1 MRLLDRAGGPAHFT
15 TDARADSNRTAESR
29 RRCRWRSPERHR
41 HESAGKVCL
50 DWEHRFS
57 PVYSLHSSMASLG
70 SVCFLLPVAFHLCE
84 SFHDIARAVMFSV
97 ELEFPM
103 RIVLTAVDVMYLL
116 YWFILF
122 IYVHFECF
130 LFFWFILKRK
140 LYYYV

>member
-1 MRLLDRAGGPAHFT
+1 MEISERL
-15 TDARADSNRTAESR
+15 
-29 RRCRWRSPERHR
+29 R

-57 PVYSLHSSMASLG
+57 PVYSLHFSMASLG

-130 LFFWFILKRK
+130 FSGSFLRENDDIIMSKHFNRSDIFFLN
-140 LYYYV
+140 LG